1 MTYSAAQP
9 YALLAAND
17 AEEQAEFVSSRNSL
31 GFGLFVLLNA
41 VLFIRPAEILPS
53 LAALP
58 IYQVVIVACTITS
71 LGAILP
77 QLSLAA
83 LAARPA
89 TACVIGVWVAVIL
102 SHITSGSIYEARM
115 GAGEFGKVV
124 LYFLLLNGLVDSP
137 GRLRTFLIWIC
148 LFIVAVAVLAV
159 LRYHGIV
166 ELDALNALEQFQ
178 GVDESGDLEF
188 ITRLQASGI
197 FSDPNDFSLVLVTS
211 VLILTHLL
219 LEQKRVV
226 TRVVCLAPLP
236 LLLYAFVLTQSRG
249 GFLALTAGCA
259 TYILTRWSGRRAL
272 AIAIVVIP
280 VLLIAVGGRQTNI
293 DLSDEDDSAYGR
305 IALWR
310 DGYEY
315 FKSAPV
321 FGIGFNQYAEESG
334 LVAHNSY
341 VHTFAELGFF
351 GGTFFTGV
359 LFVPFAAL
367 RKMGK
372 HDVSERLGELA
383 RWRPCL
389 ISALVAYLVGM
400 CSLSRPYQIPTY
412 LLLGVAATFCGIA
425 SNRIPSLVEQGSLVL
440 ARRVVSVSVG
450 VLVFFYVFVRLFA

>member
-1 MTYSAAQP
+1 MTYTAAPSCSLFPQDV
-9 YALLAAND
+9 ADEGAWA
-17 AEEQAEFVSSRNSL
+17 VRSRNGV

-41 VLFIRPAEILPS
+41 VLFIRPAEIVPS

-58 IYQVVIVACTITS
+58 IYQVVIVACTIAS
-71 LGAILP
+71 LGALLP
-77 QLSLAA
+77 QLSFAA

-89 TACVIGVWVAVIL
+89 TACVIGLWLAIIL
-102 SHITSGSIYEARM
+102 SHLTSGSIYEARM

-137 GRLRTFLIWIC
+137 GRLRTFLNWIC

-178 GVDESGDLEF
+178 GVDASGELEF

-211 VLILTHLL
+211 LLILTHLL
-219 LEQKRVV
+219 LEQRRVV
-226 TRVVCLAPLP
+226 MRLVYLAPVP
-236 LLLYAFVLTQSRG
+236 LLLYAFMLTQSRG
-249 GFLALTAGCA
+249 GFLALIAGCG
-259 TYILTRWSGRRAL
+259 TYIFTRWNRRRAL
-272 AIAIVVIP
+272 AIAMVVLPI
-280 VLLIAVGGRQTNI
+280 LLIAVGGRQTNI
-293 DLSDEDDSAYGR
+293 DLNDEEDTAYGR

-321 FGIGFNQYAEESG
+321 FGIGFNQYAEESA
-334 LVAHNSY
+334 LVAHNSF

-351 GGTFFTGV
+351 GGT
-359 LFVPFAAL
+359 LFVGTVYAAFAAMCKM
-367 RKMGK
+367 RKD
-372 HDVSERLGELA
+372 DVVERLGEVG

-389 ISALVAYLVGM
+389 MAALVAYLVGM

-412 LLLGVAATFCGIA
+412 LVLGLMATFCGIA
-425 SNRIPSLVEQGSLVL
+425 ANRIPSLVEHMSLAL
-440 ARRVVSVSVG
+440 ARRTIFVSSA

>member
-1 MTYSAAQP
+1 MTYGVAQT
-9 YALLAAND
+9 YALLTPDD
-17 AEEQAEFVSSRNSL
+17 AVRQAESVSSRNGI

-58 IYQVVIVACTITS
+58 IYQVVIVACTIAS
-71 LGAILP
+71 IGAILP
-77 QLSLAA
+77 QLSLDA
-83 LAARPA
+83 LAGRPA
-89 TACVIGVWVAVIL
+89 TACVIGVWVAIIL
-102 SHITSGSIYEARM
+102 SHITSGLIYEARM

-124 LYFLLLNGLVDSP
+124 LYFLLLSGLVDSP
-137 GRLRTFLIWIC
+137 SRLRTFLIWIC
-148 LFIVAVAVLAV
+148 VFIIAVAVLAV
-159 LRYHGIV
+159 LRYHGVV
-166 ELDALNALEQFQ
+166 ELGALNALEQFQ
-178 GVDESGDLEF
+178 GVDEAGDLEF

-211 VLILTHLL
+211 LLILTHLL
-219 LEQKRVV
+219 FEQKRVLMHL
-226 TRVVCLAPLP
+226 VCLAPVP
-236 LLLYAFVLTQSRG
+236 LLLYAFMLTQSRG
-249 GFLALTAGCA
+249 GFLALTAGCG
-259 TYILTRWSGRRAL
+259 TYIFTRWSRRRAL
-272 AIAIVVIP
+272 AIALGVMP
-280 VLLIAVGGRQTNI
+280 VLLVIVGGRQTNI
-293 DLSDEDDSAYGR
+293 DLSDEDDTAYGR

-359 LFVPFAAL
+359 LFVPFVAL

-372 HDVSERLGELA
+372 DNVAEGLGELG

-389 ISALVAYLVGM
+389 MAALVAYLVGM

-412 LLLGVAATFCGIA
+412 LLLGVAATFCAIA
-425 SNRIPSLVEQGSLVL
+425 ANRIPSLMEQGSLTL
-440 ARRVVSVSVG
+440 ARRIVCASLG